1 MAENGQQTGT
11 FRVKSGMAQMLKGG
25 VIMDVVNAEQAR
37 LAEEAGAVAEM
48 GLERVPAD
56 IRAQGGV
63 ARMSDPEMIRGIQE
77 AVSIPVMAKARIGH
91 FVEAQVLE
99 ALEVDYVDESE
110 VLTPAD
116 EANHVD
122 KWAFEVPFVCG
133 ATNLG
138 EALRRI
144 GEGAAMI
151 RSKGEAGTGN
161 VVEAVRHMR
170 AITGGIRRLT
180 TLGSEELMTEGPA
193 RIGVLALQGDVRE
206 HVEIL
211 NKLGVEP
218 VEVRGIEDLEGL
230 AGLIVPGG
238 ESTAIGNLMVN
249 SGLLDGVRSFF
260 YKGGPVWGTCAG
272 MVLAASAT
280 TGPRQ
285 PLLGLM
291 NALVER
297 NGFGRQVH
305 SFEKELE
312 IEGFE
317 EPFVG
322 VFIRAPFFEDVGPG
336 VEVMGK
342 VDGRIVAAKG
352 ENILVT
358 AFHPELTDDTKFHEY
373 FIREVCGL

>member
-1 MAENGQQTGT
+1 VVGNGER
-11 FRVKSGMAQMLKGG
+11 RVTAHRS
-25 VIMDVVNAEQAR
+25 D
-37 LAEEAGAVAEM
+37 
-48 GLERVPAD
+48 LE
-56 IRAQGGV
+56 
-63 ARMSDPEMIRGIQE
+63 
-77 AVSIPVMAKARIGH
+77 H
-91 FVEAQVLE
+91 
-99 ALEVDYVDESE
+99 
-110 VLTPAD
+110 
-116 EANHVD
+116 
-122 KWAFEVPFVCG
+122 
-133 ATNLG
+133 
-138 EALRRI
+138 
-144 GEGAAMI
+144 
-151 RSKGEAGTGN
+151 
-161 VVEAVRHMR
+161 
-170 AITGGIRRLT
+170 
-180 TLGSEELMTEGPA
+180 EGPK

-211 NKLGVEP
+211 GKIGVEP
-218 VEVRGIEDLEGL
+218 VEVRTIEDLGGL
-230 AGLIVPGG
+230 SGLIVPGG
-238 ESTAIGNLMVN
+238 ESTTIGKIMAE
-249 SGLLDGVRSFF
+249 SGLLDGIRSFF

-280 TGPRQ
+280 TGTRQ

-342 VDGRIVAAKG
+342 VDGRVVAARG

-358 AFHPELTDDTKFHEY
+358 AFHPELTEDTRFHDY
-373 FIREVCGL
+373 FVREVCGI

>member
-1 MAENGQQTGT
+1 MAGNGAE
-11 FRVKSGMAQMLKGG
+11 KS
-25 VIMDVVNAEQAR
+25 
-37 LAEEAGAVAEM
+37 
-48 GLERVPAD
+48 
-56 IRAQGGV
+56 
-63 ARMSDPEMIRGIQE
+63 
-77 AVSIPVMAKARIGH
+77 
-91 FVEAQVLE
+91 
-99 ALEVDYVDESE
+99 
-110 VLTPAD
+110 
-116 EANHVD
+116 
-122 KWAFEVPFVCG
+122 
-133 ATNLG
+133 
-138 EALRRI
+138 
-144 GEGAAMI
+144 
-151 RSKGEAGTGN
+151 
-161 VVEAVRHMR
+161 
-170 AITGGIRRLT
+170 
-180 TLGSEELMTEGPA
+180 

-211 NKLGVEP
+211 KKLGVEP
-218 VEVRGIEDLEGL
+218 VEVRDVADLEGL
-230 AGLIVPGG
+230 HGLIVPGG
-238 ESTAIGNLMVN
+238 ESTAIGKMMAE
-249 SGLLDGVRSFF
+249 SDLLDGVRSFF

-336 VEVMGK
+336 VEVLSEIN
-342 VDGRIVAAKG
+342 GRIVAAKG

-358 AFHPELTDDTKFHEY
+358 AFHPELTEDLRFHEY
-373 FIREVCGL
+373 FLREVCSI

>member
-1 MAENGQQTGT
+1 VVGSGTENGER
-11 FRVKSGMAQMLKGG
+11 RVT
-25 VIMDVVNAEQAR
+25 AR
-37 LAEEAGAVAEM
+37 
-48 GLERVPAD
+48 R
-56 IRAQGGV
+56 
-63 ARMSDPEMIRGIQE
+63 SDRE
-77 AVSIPVMAKARIGH
+77 H
-91 FVEAQVLE
+91 
-99 ALEVDYVDESE
+99 
-110 VLTPAD
+110 
-116 EANHVD
+116 
-122 KWAFEVPFVCG
+122 
-133 ATNLG
+133 
-138 EALRRI
+138 
-144 GEGAAMI
+144 
-151 RSKGEAGTGN
+151 
-161 VVEAVRHMR
+161 
-170 AITGGIRRLT
+170 
-180 TLGSEELMTEGPA
+180 EGPK

-211 NKLGVEP
+211 QKLGVEP
-218 VEVRGIEDLEGL
+218 VEVRTVEDLEGL

-238 ESTAIGNLMVN
+238 ESTTIGKIMAQ
-249 SGLLDGVRSFF
+249 SGLLDGIRSFF

-336 VEVMGK
+336 VEVMGE
-342 VDGRIVAAKG
+342 VDGRVVAARG

-358 AFHPELTDDTKFHEY
+358 AFHPELTEDNRFHEY
-373 FIREVCGL
+373 FLREVCKI

>member
-1 MAENGQQTGT
+1 MAGRWAT
-11 FRVKSGMAQMLKGG
+11 FRKERSWRRVAGSNTNNGETREPRKVTARKADLETRRVTARKA
-25 VIMDVVNAEQAR
+25 DLEQ
-37 LAEEAGAVAEM
+37 
-48 GLERVPAD
+48 
-56 IRAQGGV
+56 
-63 ARMSDPEMIRGIQE
+63 
-77 AVSIPVMAKARIGH
+77 
-91 FVEAQVLE
+91 
-99 ALEVDYVDESE
+99 
-110 VLTPAD
+110 
-116 EANHVD
+116 
-122 KWAFEVPFVCG
+122 
-133 ATNLG
+133 
-138 EALRRI
+138 
-144 GEGAAMI
+144 
-151 RSKGEAGTGN
+151 
-161 VVEAVRHMR
+161 
-170 AITGGIRRLT
+170 
-180 TLGSEELMTEGPA
+180 EGPKK
-193 RIGVLALQGDVRE
+193 IGVLALQGAFRE

-211 NKLGVEP
+211 RKLGVEP
-218 VEVRGIEDLEGL
+218 VEVRDVEDLKGL
-230 AGLIVPGG
+230 SGLIVPGG
-238 ESTAIGNLMVN
+238 ESTAIGNLMAE

-317 EPFVG
+317 EPYVG

-342 VDGRIVAAKG
+342 VDGRVVAAKG

-358 AFHPELTDDTKFHEY
+358 AFHPELTDDIRFHEY
-373 FIREVCGL
+373 FVREVCGL

>member
-1 MAENGQQTGT
+1 VAGNGETPQPR
-11 FRVKSGMAQMLKGG
+11 RVTARKS
-25 VIMDVVNAEQAR
+25 DRE
-37 LAEEAGAVAEM
+37 
-48 GLERVPAD
+48 
-56 IRAQGGV
+56 
-63 ARMSDPEMIRGIQE
+63 
-77 AVSIPVMAKARIGH
+77 
-91 FVEAQVLE
+91 
-99 ALEVDYVDESE
+99 
-110 VLTPAD
+110 
-116 EANHVD
+116 
-122 KWAFEVPFVCG
+122 
-133 ATNLG
+133 
-138 EALRRI
+138 
-144 GEGAAMI
+144 
-151 RSKGEAGTGN
+151 
-161 VVEAVRHMR
+161 
-170 AITGGIRRLT
+170 
-180 TLGSEELMTEGPA
+180 TEGPKK
-193 RIGVLALQGDVRE
+193 IGVLALQGDVRE

-211 NKLGVEP
+211 KKLGVES
-218 VEVRGIEDLEGL
+218 VEVRGVEDLKGL

-238 ESTAIGNLMVN
+238 ESTTIGKMMVE

-280 TGPRQ
+280 TGARQ

-342 VDGRIVAAKG
+342 MDGRVVAARG

-358 AFHPELTDDTKFHEY
+358 AFHPELTDDVRFHEY
-373 FIREVCGL
+373 FVREVCGL